1 MGRRNKVK
9 YKYNPEQEDASERL
23 MNEQSERE
31 RRIAILYLLY
41 SVIKKLL
48 RHKIF
53 QFIRNQKQND
63 GSNPCHEYEEHK
75 KLVQVGNLIA
85 CKRSNLSIFRI
96 QGAKYAC

>member
-9 YKYNPEQEDASERL
+9 YKYNLECTF
-23 MNEQSERE
+23 EQSERE

-75 KLVQVGNLIA
+75 ELVQVGNLIA

-96 QGAKYAC
+96 QGAKYTC

>member
-41 SVIKKLL
+41 SVIKNYCVIRFFNLFEIKNKMIEAIPAMNTKNIKNSCKLE
-48 RHKIF
+48 I
-53 QFIRNQKQND
+53 
-63 GSNPCHEYEEHK
+63 
-75 KLVQVGNLIA
+75 
-85 CKRSNLSIFRI
+85 
-96 QGAKYAC
+96 